1 MEQRILYKYLDAD
14 GGKKMLSHHNLQY
27 TNAAKFNDPFDCHPS
42 LIDFSN
48 VPPESCKAWDAETV
62 KMLQSDRY
70 RRLRERA
77 WVCSLSKVNDSLLMW
92 SYYTYHTGV
101 CIGLNM
107 DKVAK
112 YLHAMLGDTVYP
124 EAMEVS
130 YTDIICKPDY
140 FKEFAKCHHYQ
151 LCTKAKA
158 WEHEQE
164 MRLIILKPYNLCMPM
179 STPYKPKDEN
189 DLIPWNEV
197 RFYPP
202 IGNDC
207 FESVYLGINISQE
220 DKDSVIEIARKLNPE
235 IKFYQMKANPMAFK
249 LDATP
254 LKF

>member
-1 MEQRILYKYLDAD
+1 MSQRLLYKYLDVE
-14 GGKKMLSHHNLQY
+14 GGKMMLYHHNLQY

-48 VPPESCKAWDAETV
+48 VPTELCKGWDAETIQI
-62 KMLQSDRY
+62 MRSDSY

-92 SYYTYHTGV
+92 SYYTNHTGV

-107 DKVAK
+107 EKVKK
-112 YLHAMLGDTVYP
+112 YLHAMLGTIVYP

-130 YTDIICKPDY
+130 YTDIVCKPDY
-140 FKEFAKCHHYQ
+140 FKEVKDFHHYQ

-164 MRLIILKPYNLCMPM
+164 MRLIILDPINACMPM
-179 STPYKPKDEN
+179 STPYKPKNKKDP
-189 DLIPWNEV
+189 IPWNEV

-202 IGNDC
+202 IGKEC
-207 FESVYLGINISQE
+207 FESVYLGINISE
-220 DKDSVIEIARKLNPE
+220 EEKNNIIKIAKNLNPE
-235 IKFYQMKANPMAFK
+235 IKIYQMKANPTAFK
-249 LDATP
+249 LDAEP
-254 LKF
+254 L

>member
-1 MEQRILYKYLDAD
+1 MQAIW
-14 GGKKMLSHHNLQY
+14 M
-27 TNAAKFNDPFDCHPS
+27 
-42 LIDFSN
+42 
-48 VPPESCKAWDAETV
+48 
-62 KMLQSDRY
+62 MQSDKY

-92 SYYTYHTGV
+92 SYYTFHTGV

-112 YLHAMLGDTVYP
+112 FLHPMLGQIVYP

-130 YTDIICKPDY
+130 YSDIVSKPDY
-140 FKEFAKCHHYQ
+140 FKEAKDFHHYQ

-164 MRLIILKPYNLCMPM
+164 MRLIIIDPNNSCMPM
-179 STPYKPKDEN
+179 GTSYEQKNEN

-207 FESVYLGINISQE
+207 FESIYLGINISQE
-220 DKDSVIEIARKLNPE
+220 DKESIVKIAKDLNPK
-235 IKFYQMKANPMAFK
+235 IKIYQMKTNPTAFK
-249 LDATP
+249 LDSES
-254 LKF
+254 LLL

>member
-1 MEQRILYKYLDAD
+1 MQAIR
-14 GGKKMLSHHNLQY
+14 M
-27 TNAAKFNDPFDCHPS
+27 
-42 LIDFSN
+42 
-48 VPPESCKAWDAETV
+48 
-62 KMLQSDRY
+62 MQSDKY

-92 SYYTYHTGV
+92 SYYTFHTGV

-112 YLHAMLGDTVYP
+112 FLHPMLGQIVYP

-130 YTDIICKPDY
+130 YSDIVSKPDY
-140 FKEFAKCHHYQ
+140 FKEAKDFHHYQ

-164 MRLIILKPYNLCMPM
+164 MRLIIIDPNNSCMPM
-179 STPYKPKDEN
+179 GTSYEQKNEN

-207 FESVYLGINISQE
+207 FESIYLGINISQE
-220 DKDSVIEIARKLNPE
+220 DKESIVKIAKDLNPK
-235 IKFYQMKANPMAFK
+235 IKIYQMKTNPTAFK
-249 LDATP
+249 LDSES
-254 LKF
+254 LLL

>member
-1 MEQRILYKYLDAD
+1 MEQKILYKYLDAD
-14 GGKKMLSHHNLQY
+14 GGKKMLSLHNLQY

-42 LIDFSN
+42 LIDFSS

-107 DKVAK
+107 EDVQK
-112 YLHAMLGDTVYP
+112 YLHAMLGTIVYP

-130 YTDIICKPDY
+130 YKDIVCKPDY
-140 FKEFAKCHHYQ
+140 FKEVKDFHHYQ

-164 MRLIILKPYNLCMPM
+164 MRLIVLSPNWGFMGRTVPDKFNGNNEPIPYNE
-179 STPYKPKDEN
+179 T
-189 DLIPWNEV
+189 
-197 RFYPP
+197 RFHAPL
-202 IGNDC
+202 GNDC

-220 DKDSVIEIARKLNPE
+220 DKDSVIKIARNLNPE
-235 IKFYQMKANPMAFK
+235 IKIYQMMPNPTAFK
-249 LDATP
+249 LDAKP
-254 LKF
+254 LHF